1 MPLGVLDTG
10 FIRSN
15 SVLLEVN
22 DFGVVIGGDTYET
35 EYDWRE
41 PQATEEVKLLNP
53 SGPHFSLWDLPYMLE
68 PRTKHAAVALPGMY
82 LESAFHCVSHLL
94 TKNTVI
100 SFHTASHV
108 IFVSSRIYLC
118 NWYNMEKER
127 WTHCKKLDRPIQN
140 HAAASHVEMVRLS
153 DVRKTMS
160 KQI

>member
-68 PRTKHAAVALPGMY
+68 PRTKHVAVALPGMY
-82 LESAFHCVSHLL
+82 LKSAFHCVSHLL

-100 SFHTASHV
+100 SFHIALHDFQHVSHLFTKYSVISCHTASHV

-118 NWYNMEKER
+118 NW
-127 WTHCKKLDRPIQN
+127 WL
-140 HAAASHVEMVRLS
+140 
-153 DVRKTMS
+153 
-160 KQI
+160 